1 MFNRNKGQNQD
12 AKKNDAAENAEPAA
26 DVKTESAADANAES
40 TADANAESAE
50 AAETEQVS
58 ESKATTENTSLTA
71 AFAQWVAEARASKM
85 DFIVFMIQKI
95 LQEAAAR
102 SASDVHFQPGRL
114 GVEVRFRLDGV
125 LHIAGNLPLAN
136 VHQIAARIKV
146 LANLMTYKVDLPQEG
161 RVPKGLVPG
170 VDREIRISS
179 APALYGER
187 IVARFFSAGNL
198 YQTPDVLG
206 FTQDILE
213 GLMLAITRTSGAILI
228 TGPAGSGKTTT
239 TAALLRALVGQKET
253 EGIVRSIVSLEDPVE
268 HAIDGISQMEISQTG
283 ETTLDRLLIAL
294 MRQDPDVIMVG
305 EIRDRPTAEASMQA
319 ALTGHLLLS
328 TFHATDAASA
338 ICRFLELGVEPF
350 TLRSSL
356 SYVLCQRL
364 VRRLCPECRKKVES
378 SEPKRIHVINRPKE
392 IHQWYEPVG
401 CEKCNGT
408 GYLGRFLVAES
419 LPLNSEEMADAIL
432 ERRETSVLQRIGESK
447 GMVPFHEL
455 AVRFIE
461 DGTTSPVE
469 VLRVFGG

>member
-1 MFNRNKGQNQD
+1 MFNRNKEKDKEKENKENQEISSTPQN
-12 AKKNDAAENAEPAA
+12 E
-26 DVKTESAADANAES
+26 TEE
-40 TADANAESAE
+40 TKPAESASGE
-50 AAETEQVS
+50 GAPAAAV
-58 ESKATTENTSLTA
+58 KRTSLSE
-71 AFAQWVAEARASKM
+71 AFAQWVAEARGSKNV

-125 LHIAGNLPLAN
+125 LHIAGILPLAN
-136 VHQIAARIKV
+136 VQQIAARIKV
-146 LANLMTYKVDLPQEG
+146 LANLKTYRADAPQEG

-187 IVARFFSAGNL
+187 IVARFFSGGNL

-206 FTQDILE
+206 FTPQILD
-213 GLMLAITRTSGAILI
+213 GLNLAITQTSGAILI

-239 TAALLRALVGQKET
+239 TAALLRALVGQKDT
-253 EGIVRSIVSLEDPVE
+253 DGIVRSIVSLEDPVE
-268 HAIDGISQMEISQTG
+268 HAIDGISQMEISQSG
-283 ETTLDRLLIAL
+283 DTTLDRLLL
-294 MRQDPDVIMVG
+294 YLLRQDPDVVMVG
-305 EIRDRPTAEASMQA
+305 EIRDKPTAEAAMQA

-328 TFHATDAASA
+328 TFHVTDAASA

-364 VRRLCPECRKKVES
+364 VRRLCPDCCKHFETT
-378 SEPKRIHVINRPKE
+378 EPKAIHILNREKK
-392 IHQWYEPVG
+392 ITHWCEPVG

-419 LPLNSEEMADAIL
+419 LPLKSDEMANAIL
-432 ERRETSVLQRIGESK
+432 ERRETSVLQRIGEEK

-455 AVRFIE
+455 AVKYIE

-469 VLRVFGG
+469 ILRVFGG

>member
-1 MFNRNKGQNQD
+1 MFNRKEKESQPP
-12 AKKNDAAENAEPAA
+12 ENAEPQT
-26 DVKTESAADANAES
+26 DEKKSD
-40 TADANAESAE
+40 
-50 AAETEQVS
+50 ETVPD
-58 ESKATTENTSLTA
+58 NSLTA

-95 LQEAAAR
+95 LQEASNR
-102 SASDVHFQPGRL
+102 QASDVHFQPGRL

-125 LHIAGNLPLAN
+125 LQVAGILPLAN

-206 FTQDILE
+206 FTPEILE
-213 GLMLAITRTSGAILI
+213 QLQLAITRTSGAILV

-239 TAALLRALVGQKET
+239 TAALLRSLVSQKIT
-253 EGIVRSIVSLEDPVE
+253 DGIVRSIVSLEDPIE

-283 ETTLDRLLIAL
+283 ETTLDKLLIAL

-305 EIRDRPTAEASMQA
+305 EIRDRATAEASMQA

-328 TFHATDAASA
+328 TFHSTDAASA
-338 ICRFLELGVEPF
+338 ISRFLELGVEPF

-364 VRRLCPECRKKVES
+364 LRRLCPDCAEKVTAET
-378 SEPKRIHVINRPKE
+378 PKTIHVIGRPKT
-392 IHQWYEPVG
+392 INQWYEPKG
-401 CEKCNGT
+401 CDKCNGT
-408 GYLGRFLVAES
+408 GYLGRFLVAEA
-419 LPLNSEEMADAIL
+419 LPLNSEEMANAIL
-432 ERRETSVLQRIGESK
+432 ERRETSVLQQIGESK

-455 AVRFIE
+455 AVKYIE
-461 DGTTSPVE
+461 DGTTSPIE
-469 VLRVFGG
+469 ILRVLGG

>member
-1 MFNRNKGQNQD
+1 MFNRKDKEQENKPQEGSQPQD
-12 AKKNDAAENAEPAA
+12 GDKAQEGEKG
-26 DVKTESAADANAES
+26 
-40 TADANAESAE
+40 AE
-50 AAETEQVS
+50 AVPD
-58 ESKATTENTSLTA
+58 NSLTA

-95 LQEAAAR
+95 LQEAANR
-102 SASDVHFQPGRL
+102 QASDVHFQPGRL

-125 LHIAGNLPLAN
+125 LHIAGMLPLAN

-161 RVPKGLVPG
+161 RVPKGLIPG

-187 IVARFFSAGNL
+187 IVARFFSSGNL

-206 FTQDILE
+206 FTPEILE
-213 GLMLAITRTSGAILI
+213 QLPLAITRTSGAILV

-239 TAALLRALVGQKET
+239 TAALLRSLVSQKIT
-253 EGIVRSIVSLEDPVE
+253 DGIVRSIVSLEDPIE

-305 EIRDRPTAEASMQA
+305 EIRDRATAEASMQA

-328 TFHATDAASA
+328 TFHSTDAASA
-338 ICRFLELGVEPF
+338 ISRFLELGVEPF

-364 VRRLCPECRKKVES
+364 LRRLCPDCAEKIES
-378 SEPKRIHVINRPKE
+378 ETPKTIHVIGRPKT
-392 IHQWYEPVG
+392 IHQWYEPKG
-401 CEKCNGT
+401 CDKCNGT
-408 GYLGRFLVAES
+408 GYLGRFLVAEA

-432 ERRETSVLQRIGESK
+432 ERRETSVLQQIGESK

-455 AVRFIE
+455 AVKYIE
-461 DGTTSPVE
+461 DGTTSPIE
-469 VLRVFGG
+469 ILRVLGG

>member
-1 MFNRNKGQNQD
+1 MFNRKDKEQENKPQEGSQPQD
-12 AKKNDAAENAEPAA
+12 GDKAQEGEKG
-26 DVKTESAADANAES
+26 
-40 TADANAESAE
+40 AE
-50 AAETEQVS
+50 AVPD
-58 ESKATTENTSLTA
+58 NSLTA

-95 LQEAAAR
+95 LQEAANR
-102 SASDVHFQPGRL
+102 QASDVHFQPGRL

-125 LHIAGNLPLAN
+125 LHIAGMLPLAN

-161 RVPKGLVPG
+161 RVPKGLIPG

-187 IVARFFSAGNL
+187 IVARFFSSGNL

-206 FTQDILE
+206 FTPEILE
-213 GLMLAITRTSGAILI
+213 QLQLAITRTSGAILV

-239 TAALLRALVGQKET
+239 TAALLRSLVSQKIT
-253 EGIVRSIVSLEDPVE
+253 DGIVRSIVSLEDPIE

-305 EIRDRPTAEASMQA
+305 EIRDRATAEASMQA

-328 TFHATDAASA
+328 TFHSTDAASA
-338 ICRFLELGVEPF
+338 ISRFLELGVEPF

-364 VRRLCPECRKKVES
+364 LRRLCPDCAEKIES
-378 SEPKRIHVINRPKE
+378 ETPKTIHVIGRPKT
-392 IHQWYEPVG
+392 IHQWYEPKG
-401 CEKCNGT
+401 CDKCNGT
-408 GYLGRFLVAES
+408 GYLGRFLVAEA

-432 ERRETSVLQRIGESK
+432 ERRETSVLQQIGESK

-455 AVRFIE
+455 AVKYIE
-461 DGTTSPVE
+461 DGTTSPIE
-469 VLRVFGG
+469 ILRVLGG

>member
-1 MFNRNKGQNQD
+1 MIFNRSKEHEPEQP
-12 AKKNDAAENAEPAA
+12 AEETTNAE
-26 DVKTESAADANAES
+26 KGE
-40 TADANAESAE
+40 TAVPDN
-50 AAETEQVS
+50 
-58 ESKATTENTSLTA
+58 SLTD
-71 AFAQWVAEARASKM
+71 AFAQWVAEARSSKM

-125 LHIAGNLPLAN
+125 LHIAGILPLAN
-136 VHQIAARIKV
+136 VNQIAARIKV

-187 IVARFFSAGNL
+187 IVARFFSSGNL

-206 FTQDILE
+206 FTPQILE
-213 GLMLAITRTSGAILI
+213 GLMLAITRTSGAILV

-253 EGIVRSIVSLEDPVE
+253 EGIVRSIVSLEDPIE
-268 HAIDGISQMEISQTG
+268 HAIDGISQMEITQSG
-283 ETTLDRLLIAL
+283 ETTLDRLLL
-294 MRQDPDVIMVG
+294 YLLRQDPDVVMVG
-305 EIRDRPTAEASMQA
+305 EIRDKPTGEAAMQA

-338 ICRFLELGVEPF
+338 ISRFLELGIEPF

-364 VRRLCPECRKKVES
+364 VRRLCPDCRKMIEPN
-378 SEPKRIHVINRPKE
+378 EPKKIHVLNREKE
-392 IHQWYEPVG
+392 IQRWFEPVG

-408 GYLGRFLVAES
+408 GYLGRFLVAEA
-419 LPLNSEEMADAIL
+419 LPLNSEEMANAIL
-432 ERRETSVLQRIGESK
+432 ERRETSVLQKIGEEK
-447 GMVPFHEL
+447 GMVPFHRL
-455 AVRFIE
+455 AIQYIE
-461 DGTTSPVE
+461 DGTTSPIE
-469 VLRVFGG
+469 ILRVFGG